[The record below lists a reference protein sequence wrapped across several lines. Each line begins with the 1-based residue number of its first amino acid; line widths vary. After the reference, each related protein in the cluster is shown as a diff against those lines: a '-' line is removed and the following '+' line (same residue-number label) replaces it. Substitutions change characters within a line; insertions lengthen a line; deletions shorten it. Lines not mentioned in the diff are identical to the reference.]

1 MARKSEFLKTLKRC
15 FRRLGLTV
23 QKIIVSSLLFFVYI
37 IFMGITALIAVKF
50 ARRTNKSA
58 KTFWHEAEDYTCDP
72 VNITRQS

>member
-1 MARKSEFLKTLKRC
+1 
-15 FRRLGLTV
+15 
-23 QKIIVSSLLFFVYI
+23 
-37 IFMGITALIAVKF
+37 MGITALIAVKF